1 MKKAH
6 HSSLMHWAW
15 DSNTQI
21 QSYALM
27 LKLSNTFQDSHLL
40 LIVRK
45 QTSALVKYLYIN
57 SRYNLQLVSFYH
69 FPKVKIFTK
78 NKGMH
83 VLTTSLFSQLCRETR
98 PPYPPRKVMKAVSQ
112 SKAMHLKLL
121 LLTSQ
126 STWSSIEGH
135 RKL

>member
-40 LIVRK
+40 LIVKK

-57 SRYNLQLVSFYH
+57 SRYNLQLV
-69 FPKVKIFTK
+69 PFT
-78 NKGMH
+78 
-83 VLTTSLFSQLCRETR
+83 TFQR
-98 PPYPPRKVMKAVSQ
+98 
-112 SKAMHLKLL
+112 
-121 LLTSQ
+121 
-126 STWSSIEGH
+126 
-135 RKL
+135 